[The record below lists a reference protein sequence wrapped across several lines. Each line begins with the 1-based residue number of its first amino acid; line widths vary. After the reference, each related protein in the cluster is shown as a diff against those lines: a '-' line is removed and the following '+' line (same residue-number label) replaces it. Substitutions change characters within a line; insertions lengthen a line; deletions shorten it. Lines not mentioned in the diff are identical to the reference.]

1 MQQRRRLIHER
12 TTRSIIGGFYEVYN
26 TLGFGFRE
34 HIYSTALERELRARG
49 HEVAREVWVTVY
61 YKGELLG
68 RQRIDMIV
76 DDKVIVENKA
86 DYRLR
91 YGVRSQLYNYLHATD
106 LQVGLLLHYGPRPK
120 FYRMVC
126 TDIGRSSAPS
136 DVSGQSASLLVDPH
150 LTHDLPRS
158 ELSRPK
164 QGIDDG
170 HVPDGG
176 LERDGD
182 RSDSTDRP

>member
-126 TDIGRSSAPS
+126 TDNGRSSAPS
-136 DVSGQSASLLVDPH
+136 DVSGQSASLLV
-150 LTHDLPRS
+150 
-158 ELSRPK
+158 
-164 QGIDDG
+164 
-170 HVPDGG
+170 
-176 LERDGD
+176 
-182 RSDSTDRP
+182 